1 MAKNG
6 MRYNDKNLILVSM
19 CLYMYVV
26 LHIFFYQYS
35 YSVCL
40 QTFSNIQ
47 QVCIVDCNDLRF
59 CF

>member
-1 MAKNG
+1 
-6 MRYNDKNLILVSM
+6 MRYNDKNLIRVSM

-47 QVCIVDCNDLRF
+47 EVCIVDCNDLRF